1 MEALHL
7 TGVLFF
13 EGLRARLENL
23 FLTCKKDAVGLLI
36 ALELWHGDDL
46 AGFGIF
52 HCTYVN
58 MKMTKTSIYGL
69 IKDVINLFFWIAR
82 VFPSFISSLIS
93 KEETRSLC
101 FYFQVIS

>member
-1 MEALHL
+1 LRAFEEQGRAYFS
-7 TGVLFF
+7 GGSAFDGRFLFD
-13 EGLRARLENL
+13 GLRTRLEYL

-58 MKMTKTSIYGL
+58 MKMTEMFIY
-69 IKDVINLFFWIAR
+69 
-82 VFPSFISSLIS
+82 SL
-93 KEETRSLC
+93 
-101 FYFQVIS
+101 V